1 MWLIRSRTCDGSR
14 IDSRTAVTRCL
25 GRNGGGSK
33 AACGRGQVSGIRSG
47 TSRIGLP
54 PLNVSMP
61 GLAGSLPG
69 SHLDWPCG
77 KADPACGSRNG
88 GGFLRGIAGNISHV
102 GLPGDIRWKPTREDA
117 IWVGEAIVTGAG
129 AGCVGTS
136 VGDLLFGGRPSVG
149 GLVVA
154 CVAGGAIGAPG
165 RHGIERIRFLASAPG
180 SRILSVRL
188 RLRHVDC
195 GPACS
200 SRTNGRYRQI

>member
-1 MWLIRSRTCDGSR
+1 MTCSGVVVWTAGMAWRLLGCCTGAPVGVALRTWWTVWLIRSRTCDGSR

-33 AACGRGQVSGIRSG
+33 AACGRGQGSGIRSG

-61 GLAGSLPG
+61 GLVGSLPG

-88 GGFLRGIAGNISHV
+88 GGFLQGIAGSISHV

-117 IWVGEAIVTGAG
+117 IWVGEAIVTGA
-129 AGCVGTS
+129 AGS
-136 VGDLLFGGRPSVG
+136 LDSPS
-149 GLVVA
+149 
-154 CVAGGAIGAPG
+154 
-165 RHGIERIRFLASAPG
+165 EE
-180 SRILSVRL
+180 
-188 RLRHVDC
+188 
-195 GPACS
+195 
-200 SRTNGRYRQI
+200 